1 MHSCYIGAVLYIYII
16 YITSASPLQQELS
29 TIVYLTLIIYCK
41 YVYSLAT
48 IDSFTYGRVLI
59 IYQQRNPKNI
69 RKPIISQVY
78 YTYVF
83 VTDRRI
89 SFFPSA
95 FLENFYHFD
104 LFLSFF
110 SFERYNDLRNA
121 SPPQPTISYTLWVR
135 MEIIHR

>member
-1 MHSCYIGAVLYIYII
+1 MVYAQLSCRRCIMYY
-16 YITSASPLQQELS
+16 TSASPLQSVLS
-29 TIVYLTLIIYCK
+29 TIVYITLINYCK

-48 IDSFTYGRVLI
+48 IDSFTDGRVLI

-89 SFFPSA
+89 SIFPSA
-95 FLENFYHFD
+95 SLEKFFYFD

-110 SFERYNDLRNA
+110 FFERYYDLRND
-121 SPPQPTISYTLWVR
+121 SPPQPTVLYTPWVSVQ
-135 MEIIHR
+135 IIHR